1 MLMAQNGRDLK
12 AAALALLASA
22 TVACSMQTVEAPTA
36 TVKVDLESTP
46 AADLRTHLDLLL
58 AEHVMIVAK
67 ETEAAVYHSD
77 EYAAYT
83 ALLGANTSDLATDF
97 GRAYGASAAPQ
108 WTQSWNTQNS
118 YLVDYAIGVVT
129 HNDDKANAAT
139 AALTGKFAAQFGQ
152 MIDGSTGIP
161 AMSMRDLVYQQL
173 LLDKAF
179 IDDVSAQRYSAFYA
193 DLDKAYWHSSQ
204 LGDAL
209 ARHAASKFPDKFPG
223 DLSARVVE
231 SRVTFNLLTQ
241 EHSYL
246 ATMATGAAIAKR
258 DAEKT
263 VAMGALSA
271 SATRLGKFWSNWDAA
286 VVSSATGADLQG
298 VGLVDSMSVAT
309 GASPTEVQ
317 HLIDTTVK
325 VIGDQKA
332 KNSKAVADDDRAAAT
347 AMQPIADAL
356 VQG

>member
-1 MLMAQNGRDLK
+1 MLMAQNGRGLRL
-12 AAALALLASA
+12 AALALLALA
-22 TVACSMQTVEAPTA
+22 TVACNVQTVEAPTA
-36 TVKVDLESTP
+36 TVKAHLESTP

-67 ETEAAVYHSD
+67 ETEAAVYHAD

-83 ALLGANTSDLATDF
+83 ALLGANATDLATQF

-108 WTQSWNTQNS
+108 LARSWNAQNS

-129 HNDDKANAAT
+129 HNADKANAAT
-139 AALTGKFAAQFGQ
+139 ASLTGTFATQFGQ
-152 MIDGSTGIP
+152 MIEGSTGMP
-161 AMSMRDLVYQQL
+161 ANGIRELAYQQV

-179 IDDVSAQRYSAFYA
+179 IDDVVAQNYSTFYVE
-193 DLDKAYWHSSQ
+193 LDKAYMHSSQ

-209 ARHAASKFPDKFPG
+209 ARHAAGQFPDKFAG
-223 DLSARVVE
+223 DVSARVVE
-231 SRVTFNLLTQ
+231 SRVSFNLLTQ

-246 ATMATGAAIAKR
+246 ATMATSAAIAKR

-263 VAMGALSA
+263 AAMGALAA
-271 SATRLGKFWSNWDAA
+271 SATRLGKIWSSWDAA

-298 VGLVDSMSVAT
+298 HSLVDSMSLAT
-309 GASPTEVQ
+309 GASPTDVQ
-317 HLIDTTVK
+317 HLIDTTGK

-332 KNSKAVADDDRAAAT
+332 KNARSVADDDRAAAT